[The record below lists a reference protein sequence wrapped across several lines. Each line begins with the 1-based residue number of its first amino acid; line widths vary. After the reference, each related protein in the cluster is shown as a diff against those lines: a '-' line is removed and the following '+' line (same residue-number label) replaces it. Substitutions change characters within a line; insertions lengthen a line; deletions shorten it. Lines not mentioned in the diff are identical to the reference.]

1 MAWKIFSTLN
11 LLILVS
17 SMELQCHQC
26 TLIWMEW
33 ARIFSCFIIENYTLD
48 NATYRQYDLELG
60 KTYQITIKQFK
71 ASGTYWYEIIID
83 GEPKFKIEI
92 PHQPISYSNVKAYT
106 SHKNFAQFL
115 PGLDISVDSFTSEFG
130 SVCNFKVQQG
140 QD

>member
-1 MAWKIFSTLN
+1 
-11 LLILVS
+11 
-17 SMELQCHQC
+17 
-26 TLIWMEW
+26 MEW

-92 PHQPISYSNVKAYT
+92 PQPTSFSNVLAYT
-106 SHKNFAQFL
+106 SDEGILLWNTNEI
-115 PGLDISVDSFTSEFG
+115 PEDPFTSDFG
-130 SVCNFKVQQG
+130 SVCNFKVEQG